1 MHRFTSARE
10 AKEFLAGKIVE
21 EARQEDVPFSEI
33 EEKMLYF
40 SETHWSLPDIY
51 AVNEAF
57 EREYSTEEYEQK
69 VAMLIRNLLA
79 RLTRDD
85 STSLD
90 RWHEAVHLLRS
101 EDHYIVVLIGR
112 ANGNLTSSA
121 PNPVSQKSRRMM
133 QLVGNGVVAGLLVI
147 ILMLILHGLR
157 R

>member
-57 EREYSTEEYEQK
+57 EREYTAEEYEQK

-79 RLTRDD
+79 RLTKNDPYA
-85 STSLD
+85 LD
-90 RWHEAVHLLRS
+90 RWHQAVNLLRS
-101 EDHYIVVLIGR
+101 EDHYILVLIR
-112 ANGNLTSSA
+112 VANGYLTSFS
-121 PNPVSQKSRRMM
+121 PNAISQKGRRTL
-133 QLVGNGVVAGLLVI
+133 QLVGNGIVAGLLLI
-147 ILMLILHGLR
+147 LLMLILHWLKS
-157 R
+157 

>member
-1 MHRFTSARE
+1 MQRFTSARE
-10 AKEFLAGKIVE
+10 AKEFLVSKIVE
-21 EARQEDVPFSEI
+21 EARLEDVPLSEM

-133 QLVGNGVVAGLLVI
+133 QLIGNGIVAGLLLI
-147 ILMLILHGLR
+147 LLMLILHWLKS
-157 R
+157 